1 MSHPPSIEQTLSLR
15 SQYIGCY
22 ERLIAEATDSVAWM
36 DGNFEYSGI
45 SGPVIYERLREYLLV
60 SRHRQ
65 LRLLMANTHFLTRN
79 AARFLMLQDR
89 FSEQIQCRLIADHKW
104 DGTGLL
110 IVDSRHITSRLQPNG
125 WRGVMAMDAIDQ
137 AEPLALKFDT
147 LWEDATPCLPR
158 TTLGL

>member
-1 MSHPPSIEQTLSLR
+1 MNQPPSIQQTLTLR
-15 SQYIGCY
+15 SEYIPCY
-22 ERLIAEATDSVAWM
+22 ERLIAEACDSIAWL

-45 SGPVIYERLREYLLV
+45 ASTVVYERLREYLV
-60 SRHRQ
+60 SSRHRQ
-65 LRLLMANTHFLTRN
+65 LRLLMARTNFLAQS

-89 FSEQIQCRLIADHKW
+89 FSEQIQCRLINDNKW

-110 IVDSRHITSRLQPNG
+110 IVDSRHIACRLQPSG
-125 WRGVMAMDAIDQ
+125 WRGIMAMDAIEQ